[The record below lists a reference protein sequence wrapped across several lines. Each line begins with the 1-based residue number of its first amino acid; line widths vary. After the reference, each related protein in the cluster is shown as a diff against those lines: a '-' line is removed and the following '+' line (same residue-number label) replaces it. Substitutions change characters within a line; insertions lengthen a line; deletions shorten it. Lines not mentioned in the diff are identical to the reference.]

1 MNLIK
6 KLIGKGKSS
15 SADVNNISTWVS
27 SLAHEIKNPLNT
39 IRLNIDLLKE
49 DWQNSENSQD
59 EKVIRRLN
67 IMDKEI
73 SRLEQILND
82 FLRYARLPMPNPEK
96 CNLALIL
103 DELLDFSEPEARQ
116 LQIDVKRYYNKD
128 LPELYID
135 RSQIKQALINI
146 LINAYQSMP
155 DGGVL
160 VIQVIKLDS
169 ALQIDISDNGNG
181 IPEDKLDQIF
191 NLFYSTK
198 EDGTGLGLPI
208 ARRIIEM
215 HNGEIK
221 VKSQIGKGTTFS
233 VFLPIKN

>member
-15 SADVNNISTWVS
+15 SADINNISTWVS

-96 CNLALIL
+96 YNLALIL

-116 LQIDVKRYYNKD
+116 LKIDVKRYYNRD